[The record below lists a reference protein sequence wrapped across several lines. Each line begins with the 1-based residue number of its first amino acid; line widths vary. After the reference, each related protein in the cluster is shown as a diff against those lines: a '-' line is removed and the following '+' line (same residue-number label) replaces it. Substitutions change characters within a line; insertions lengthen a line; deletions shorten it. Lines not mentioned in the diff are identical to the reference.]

1 MRPITS
7 LLAATLVAAALP
19 ALPAR
24 ADEPATPVVV
34 IVRVPKPWYAP
45 RAVVAGKM
53 RDTLPQY
60 TRLPGLLFKAYTFE
74 RDGGDYGGVYYWR
87 SRAEA
92 ETWFDKAWFERVRKE
107 RGADALVRFLDA
119 PLSIDNQPGGT
130 AADSDSRAVITVVDV
145 VVPPGLTRER
155 LQTLFRQ
162 AVPDHQKAAGLLRK
176 HFTVADG
183 GASFGGVY
191 LWRDEAAARA
201 WFNEAWH
208 ARVQQQTGAPARI
221 QWFDAPILAPTQDAA
236 NAAPAGAM
244 IVAAP

>member
-1 MRPITS
+1 MHTS
-7 LLAATLVAAALP
+7 STLIAAALLAG

-45 RAVVAGKM
+45 RGVVVGKM
-53 RDTLPQY
+53 RDTIPQY
-60 TRLPGLLFKAYTFE
+60 AKLPGLLFKAFSFE
-74 RDGGDYGGVYYWR
+74 RDSGDYGGVYHWR

-92 ETWFDKAWFERVRKE
+92 EAWFNTAWFERVRKE
-107 RGADALVRFLDA
+107 RGAEASVRYLDA

-130 AADSDSRAVITVVDV
+130 PADSDSKAVVTLVNV
-145 VVPPGLTRER
+145 VVPPGLNRER
-155 LQTLFRQ
+155 MRALFRNS
-162 AVPDHQKAAGLLRK
+162 VPEHQKAAGLLRK
-176 HFTVADG
+176 HFTIADG
-183 GASFGGVY
+183 DASFGGVY

-221 QWFDAPILAPTQDAA
+221 EWFDTPILLPTQDSA
-236 NAAPAGAM
+236 NTAPAGAM
-244 IVAAP
+244 ITATP